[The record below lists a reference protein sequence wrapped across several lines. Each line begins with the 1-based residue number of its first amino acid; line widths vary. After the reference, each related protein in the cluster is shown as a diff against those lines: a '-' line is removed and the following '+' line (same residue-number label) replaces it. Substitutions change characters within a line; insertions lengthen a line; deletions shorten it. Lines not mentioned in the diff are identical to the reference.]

1 MYRFNKDGISVL
13 IVVDKRR
20 RKNNGLYPVKIEVV
34 FKRIQKYFPTGQ
46 DVAMDEWEKI
56 FTSSG
61 RNQKFSSI
69 INSFRLVC
77 NAVDQLIFTGRF
89 SFTRLE
95 LLLGRVDLTL
105 DDLMNAKMKDL
116 FEEGC
121 INSYYRY
128 RTTLNA
134 IYRFTTDKNISFETV
149 DAGWLK
155 KCEHYWRLEGKC
167 DTTINIYMKTLQSI
181 FKVALNEGYIRE
193 SDFPFG
199 KDRYRIPASSSRKL
213 AMSKEQIETIKEWKG
228 DVKTEY
234 WRDLWMFSYLC
245 NGINFRD
252 MLFLK
257 YGNIKG
263 DELSFVRSKT
273 GKTNG
278 HTKVIRAIITP
289 YMRELMARS
298 GNGADGPA
306 ETFIFRHA
314 KGGENPSEVTALVR
328 RVIAACNAAMKRLA
342 ADIEIEPF
350 STYSA
355 RHSFATILK
364 RNGVDISY
372 ISESLGHSSIATT
385 ECYLAGY
392 DKEDRKKFAEL
403 LI

>member
-34 FKRIQKYFPTGQ
+34 FRRMQKYFPTGQ
-46 DVAMDEWEKI
+46 DVAIDEWSRI
-56 FTSSG
+56 CSSG
-61 RNQKFSSI
+61 RRDQKFSSI

-77 NAVDQLIFTGRF
+77 NAVEQLVYAGRF

-95 LLLGRVDLTL
+95 VLLGRVDATL
-105 DDLMNAKMKDL
+105 DEMMKARMKVL
-116 FEEGC
+116 FAQGC

-128 RTTLNA
+128 RTTLHA
-134 IYRFTTDKNISFETV
+134 IHRFTEKIIYLGEV

-155 KCEHYWRLEGKC
+155 KCENFWRLEGKS
-167 DTTINIYMKTLQSI
+167 DTTINIYMKTLQCI

-213 AMSKEQIETIKEWKG
+213 AMSKEQIETIREWKG
-228 DVKTEY
+228 DTEIEY